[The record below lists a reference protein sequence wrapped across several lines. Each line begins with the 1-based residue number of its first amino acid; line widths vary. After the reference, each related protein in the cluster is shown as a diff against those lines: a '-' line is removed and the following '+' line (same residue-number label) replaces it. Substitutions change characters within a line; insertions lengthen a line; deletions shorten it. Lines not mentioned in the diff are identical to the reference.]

1 MSDIFRDYSFGG
13 QLREI
18 RISRRETLR
27 SFSERMGLDPG
38 NYSKL
43 ETGRL
48 SPPDSLKKCKELL
61 INLQIPED
69 RHTWLLSQAYE
80 HHLGKLRERWSGE

>member
-18 RISRRETLR
+18 RIEREETMR
-27 SFSERMGLDPG
+27 AFANRIGFDVG

-43 ETGRL
+43 ESGRL
-48 SPPDSLKKCKELL
+48 SPPKTRKKCEDLL
-61 INLQIPED
+61 IRLEVPKD
-69 RHTWLLSQAYE
+69 RWPWLLSKAFD
-80 HHLGKLRERWSGE
+80 HHLGKLHGEWGCE